1 MSMREPSVDKLLEKI
16 DSKYKIAYIAAK
28 RARQISNTGVSQ
40 MDYVTDLPEATSA
53 KSVGLA
59 LEEILHDVI
68 NYELEENWLKTN
80 VEEMELRDFDFK
92 NW

>member
-28 RARQISNTGVSQ
+28 RARQISNEGMSQ
-40 MDYVTDLPEATSA
+40 MDHVETLPEAVSE

-59 LEEILHDVI
+59 LEEILNDVVS
-68 NYELEENWLKTN
+68 YELEEN
-80 VEEMELRDFDFK
+80 
-92 NW
+92 

>member
-1 MSMREPSVDKLLEKI
+1 MREPSVDKLLEKI

-28 RARQISNTGVSQ
+28 RARQISKEGVSQ
-40 MDYVTDLPEATSA
+40 MDFIEELPQPMSD

-68 NYELEENWLKTN
+68 HYELEEN
-80 VEEMELRDFDFK
+80 
-92 NW
+92 

>member
-28 RARQISNTGVSQ
+28 RARQISNDGTSQ
-40 MDYVTDLPEATSA
+40 MDYVEELPEPMSA

-59 LEEILHDVI
+59 LEEILHDVVH
-68 NYELEENWLKTN
+68 YELEEN
-80 VEEMELRDFDFK
+80 
-92 NW
+92 

>member
-28 RARQISNTGVSQ
+28 RARQISVGGISQ
-40 MDYVTDLPEATSA
+40 MEYVDDLPDATSA

-59 LEEILHDVI
+59 LEEILYDAI
-68 NYELEENWLKTN
+68 DYELEEN
-80 VEEMELRDFDFK
+80 
-92 NW
+92 

>member
-1 MSMREPSVDKLLEKI
+1 MREPSVDKLLEKI

-28 RARQISNTGVSQ
+28 RARQISNDGVSQ

-59 LEEILHDVI
+59 LEEILYDVV
-68 NYELEENWLKTN
+68 NYELEEN
-80 VEEMELRDFDFK
+80 
-92 NW
+92 

>member
-1 MSMREPSVDKLLEKI
+1 MREPSVDKLLEKI

-40 MDYVTDLPEATSA
+40 MDHVEELPEATSV

-59 LEEILHDVI
+59 LEEILYDVVD
-68 NYELEENWLKTN
+68 YELEEN
-80 VEEMELRDFDFK
+80 
-92 NW
+92 

>member
-1 MSMREPSVDKLLEKI
+1 MSMSEPSVDKLLDKI

-28 RARQISNTGVSQ
+28 RARQISVDKTSQ
-40 MDYVTDLPEATSA
+40 MDYVEELPIGTSS

-68 NYELEENWLKTN
+68 DYELEEN
-80 VEEMELRDFDFK
+80 
-92 NW
+92 

>member
-40 MDYVTDLPEATSA
+40 MDYVEDLPEALSS

-59 LEEILHDVI
+59 LEEILHDAI
-68 NYELEENWLKTN
+68 DYELEEN
-80 VEEMELRDFDFK
+80 
-92 NW
+92 

>member
-28 RARQISNTGVSQ
+28 RARQISQDGMAQ
-40 MDYVTDLPEATSA
+40 MEYDDTLPDAMSC

-59 LEEILHDVI
+59 LEEILHDALKF
-68 NYELEENWLKTN
+68 ELEEN
-80 VEEMELRDFDFK
+80 
-92 NW
+92 

>member
-28 RARQISNTGVSQ
+28 RAREIAVNEESQ
-40 MDYVTDLPEATSA
+40 LDYVEELPRANSS

-59 LEEILHDVI
+59 LEEILYDAI
-68 NYELEENWLKTN
+68 DFELEEN
-80 VEEMELRDFDFK
+80 
-92 NW
+92 

>member
-28 RARQISNTGVSQ
+28 RARQISTGGISQ
-40 MDYVTDLPEATSA
+40 MEYVEDLPEATSA

-59 LEEILHDVI
+59 LEEILYDAI
-68 NYELEENWLKTN
+68 DYELEEN
-80 VEEMELRDFDFK
+80 
-92 NW
+92 

>member
-28 RARQISNTGVSQ
+28 RARQISSDGVSQ
-40 MDYVTDLPEATSA
+40 MDYNEELPEPMSS

-59 LEEILHDVI
+59 LEEILHDALDF
-68 NYELEENWLKTN
+68 ELEEN
-80 VEEMELRDFDFK
+80 
-92 NW
+92 

>member
-1 MSMREPSVDKLLEKI
+1 MREPSVDKLLEKI

-28 RARQISNTGVSQ
+28 RARQISNTGLSQ

-59 LEEILHDVI
+59 LEEILHDVV
-68 NYELEENWLKTN
+68 NYELEEN
-80 VEEMELRDFDFK
+80 
-92 NW
+92 

>member
-1 MSMREPSVDKLLEKI
+1 MSMREPSVDKLLDKI

-28 RARQISNTGVSQ
+28 RARQISNDGISQ

-59 LEEILHDVI
+59 LEEILHDAV
-68 NYELEENWLKTN
+68 NYELEEN
-80 VEEMELRDFDFK
+80 
-92 NW
+92 

>member
-28 RARQISNTGVSQ
+28 RARQISSDGLSQ
-40 MDYVTDLPEATSA
+40 MDFIEELPEATSA

-68 NYELEENWLKTN
+68 EFELEDN
-80 VEEMELRDFDFK
+80 
-92 NW
+92 